1 MNRVILSP
9 LITPIIHQE
18 TKFYQNYIHLSPE
31 FVSVFDMNSKV
42 GLQKRLPL
50 IYGFNYQY

>member
-1 MNRVILSP
+1 MNRVIPSP

-18 TKFYQNYIHLSPE
+18 TKFYQNYIHFSPE

-42 GLQKRLPL
+42 GLQK
-50 IYGFNYQY
+50 